1 MRKLN
6 IKESTSEFVNEKQSY
21 YKQWILDEPLVISK
35 SHNDDLQL
43 LQKIMYKLITEFVT
57 NYSIYKHLMPVSS
70 KVEEIINIFNHKEYK
85 IGTYRTDF
93 VYDCNQQVK
102 LIEITCRFALNGMF
116 LSSVLNKIADQYHS
130 KHLKH
135 IETDNPYNDIYK
147 HFESYLKNVDSVVI
161 LKGGDV
167 RNESKIY
174 ADIFKR
180 MGYPLTLVDYKE
192 IEENLEKLQ
201 SAWVISEL
209 SFDEITSL
217 NLDLIRKL
225 MPLNI
230 INDFRTIFLIHDK
243 RFFSVLGN
251 SELRKT
257 ALTDN
262 EIKLFERY
270 YIPTYSYGEKK
281 ELWEKAKKEKDKFI
295 LKHRSLGKS
304 EKVYAGIV
312 TEKKVWDALFEADD
326 LKDLILQEWIT
337 QTKIKGTID
346 DDVYEDYITGT
357 LLFFDDNYFGFG
369 DFRTSSFPVTNQG
382 DHRKACSI
390 IRANNK
396 SIDLSKI
403 TNYIN

>member
-1 MRKLN
+1 
-6 IKESTSEFVNEKQSY
+6 
-21 YKQWILDEPLVISK
+21 
-35 SHNDDLQL
+35 
-43 LQKIMYKLITEFVT
+43 
-57 NYSIYKHLMPVSS
+57 
-70 KVEEIINIFNHKEYK
+70 
-85 IGTYRTDF
+85 
-93 VYDCNQQVK
+93 
-102 LIEITCRFALNGMF
+102 
-116 LSSVLNKIADQYHS
+116 
-130 KHLKH
+130 
-135 IETDNPYNDIYK
+135 
-147 HFESYLKNVDSVVI
+147 
-161 LKGGDV
+161 
-167 RNESKIY
+167 
-174 ADIFKR
+174 
-180 MGYPLTLVDYKE
+180 
-192 IEENLEKLQ
+192 
-201 SAWVISEL
+201 
-209 SFDEITSL
+209 
-217 NLDLIRKL
+217 

-243 RFFSVLGN
+243 RFFSVLSN

-257 ALTDN
+257 VLTKD
-262 EIKLFERY
+262 EITLFERY

-281 ELWEKAKKEKDKFI
+281 ELWKKAKKEKDKFI

-326 LKDLILQEWIT
+326 LKDLILQEWIA

-346 DDVYEDYITGT
+346 DISYEDYITGT

-390 IRANNK
+390 IRANNE